1 MSTLSELR
9 LRARRRVDAVE
20 NNFFHDDEITE
31 YINIGLGELHD
42 LLITQYEDYYV
53 SSASFSLVADQ
64 DTYSFI
70 SDIGIDDFYKLLGVD
85 ATSGSDTM
93 RVRRFSFPERNK
105 YTADTAVY
113 NSNGYAA
120 YEYSLRNSGMVFT
133 PAPTSTDTIKIW
145 YVPKFKKLVDTSDEV
160 EDSVMSNWEE
170 YAVLSAAIKM
180 RQKEE
185 TAVGTLQDSMD
196 RLQQRILDAAKNRDA
211 AEPMG
216 ITDENT
222 GILPYH
228 RWVL

>member
-9 LRARRRVDAVE
+9 TRARQRVDAVD
-20 NNFFHDDEITE
+20 NHFFSDGEIND

-42 LLITQYEDYYV
+42 LLVTQYEDYYV

-64 DTYSFI
+64 DAYTFI
-70 SDIGIDDFYKLLGVD
+70 GDIGISDFYKLLGVD

-93 RVRRFSFPERNK
+93 KVRRFSFPERNK

-120 YEYSLRNSGMVFT
+120 YEYSLRNDGLVFM

-145 YVPKFKKLVDTSDEV
+145 YVPRFRKLVNDSDEV
-160 EDSVMSNWEE
+160 LDNIMLNWEE
-170 YAVLSAAIKM
+170 YTVLSAAIKM

-196 RLQQRILDAAKNRDA
+196 RLQDRILDAAKNRDA

-222 GILPYH
+222 GVLPYH